1 MEYVQRLAE
10 NGLLGVLLAIAY
22 AAIYVLYRSL
32 ISEKDK
38 RLDDKEKWLVKI
50 DDFLNN
56 IMKIKNGGN
65 E

>member
-1 MEYVQRLAE
+1 MEYVQKLAE

-22 AAIYVLYRSL
+22 AAIFVLYKAL
-32 ISEKDK
+32 IVEKDK
-38 RLDDKEKWLVKI
+38 RLDDKEKWLIKI

-56 IMKIKNGGN
+56 IMKIKNGGG